1 MQWKLRYPRERLA
14 RFFES
19 FQNNPEIMGGDPMFT
34 DEAGR
39 PCIAADSDRTPRS
52 KLDGGNRR
60 QVLGSWISD
69 FRD

>member
-1 MQWKLRYPRERLA
+1 MDAVEAEVSARAAREIL
-14 RFFES
+14 ES

-60 QVLGSWISD
+60 QVLGSLD
-69 FRD
+69 